1 MKKYFNIILIIPL
14 FLLLF
19 ISACDKIEPPY
30 KSADTDITDTLPK
43 RKFLLEEFTGHTCP
57 NCPQG
62 AVVAQQL
69 KSLYGE
75 RLVIFSIHYA
85 DFAEPGTGE
94 FANDFRSATGTEIG
108 NFFSPQ
114 AFPSGL
120 VCRTGWTS
128 SQNLAVLDKDA
139 WGAKMESLKNI
150 APLAS
155 IELTNTYESSTRTV
169 NTSLEVDAL
178 QNMSGT
184 YKIAA
189 YITEDSI
196 VAAQVTQNDVNYPDN
211 IIHNYVHRH
220 VLRGAMNSTW
230 GDTLVSG
237 NATTGDQFYKN
248 YSTILNAGWNENH
261 CYVVAFIYDVTNYEI
276 IQVEEKRVKYIF

>member
-30 KSADTDITDTLPK
+30 KTSSTDNTDTLPK

-62 AVVAQQL
+62 AIIAQQL

-75 RLVIFSIHYA
+75 RLVLISIHYA
-85 DFAEPGTGE
+85 DFAEPGIGE
-94 FANDFRSATGTEIG
+94 FAYDFRSSTGNEIG
-108 NFFSPQ
+108 AFFSPQ
-114 AFPSGL
+114 AFPAGL
-120 VCRTGWTS
+120 VSRTGWTS

-139 WGAKMESLKNI
+139 WGAKIESLKNI
-150 APLAS
+150 APLVS
-155 IELTNTYESSTRTV
+155 IEMTNTYEAGTKTV
-169 NTSLEVDAL
+169 NSVVEVDAL
-178 QNMSGT
+178 ENFSGI

-196 VAAQVTQNDVNYPDN
+196 VHAQVTQNDPEHTDN
-211 IIHNYVHRH
+211 IIHDYVHRH

-237 NATTGDQFYKN
+237 NTASGEQFVN
-248 YSTILNAGWNENH
+248 NFSSVLNAAWNENH
-261 CYVVAFIYDVTNYEI
+261 CYVVVIVYDASNYEI
-276 IQVEEKRVKYIF
+276 MQVAEKMVK